1 MATPSER
8 YRPSDR
14 PFPELLPPIEY
25 RPGDIV
31 RKVDKAGDISFQN
44 RRIRLGK
51 PFRGE
56 WIALRATAEDGTF
69 SIHFC
74 THEIGTINLRAVA
87 APACG
92 LVDIAPT
99 AGLTDEAADAMPTIP
114 QGKQQQTIDNQ
125 P

>member
-56 WIALRATAEDGTF
+56 WIALRASAEDGVF

-74 THEIGTINLRAVA
+74 THEIGMIDLRAVN
-87 APACG
+87 APAYG
-92 LVDIAPT
+92 LMDIAPPT
-99 AGLTDEAADAMPTIP
+99 GPTGEAPDAMPTTP
-114 QGKQQQTIDNQ
+114 QANQQQTLDNR